1 MSGLGHEE
9 RSHRFEQE
17 RVTLRRRMA
26 EVAATV
32 AETEE
37 QGANTLEDVAEHR
50 SPSDAERLRAQAEEA
65 RQAAARE
72 RRRAASYRADSP

>member
-1 MSGLGHEE
+1 MSGLDHEE

-17 RVTLRRRMA
+17 LVALRRRMA

-32 AETEE
+32 ADTEE
-37 QGANTLEDVAEHR
+37 QVAITLDDVAEHR
-50 SPSDAERLRAQAEEA
+50 SPPDAERLRARAEEA

-72 RRRAASYRADSP
+72 RRRAVSYLADSP